1 MFQLTWRQRGQSDRG
16 QLQLPASSGVT
27 ESRVKAVGL
36 TLWEEHCV
44 ECAAPQCYRS
54 CSLYVPRADRKCAR
68 FVAGISPNPSAR
80 GLFRFGA
87 EIRFRRWGKLE
98 AIIAQG
104 LPMYSPT
111 ALRVQRGVLDGLEEL
126 VSLGARLFQRLS
138 PTRKLNG
145 AFTALKRLCL
155 KWQAALCGRPP
166 GQADYFFLKCW
177 SFQSAPFHLQLEVV
191 TNVCVY
197 RARLPIVPGWN
208 EYLLKAAEML
218 AGIDRADSRIRF
230 TIEGDEEVH
239 VMFTWLHFV
248 RLGGEST
255 GSVEQSRGEGQ
266 PAARVKCVAW
276 DLDNTLWQG
285 VVGDAGVDGVS
296 ENPEMLQLIR
306 ELDERGILQTIVSKN
321 DYEVAWKKIESLGLQ
336 DFFLYPAIHWGPK
349 SGSLQSIADRL
360 NINVDTFAVIDD
372 SEFERS
378 EISTA
383 LPQVRVFDPAVG
395 RSLLQDEAF
404 RVPVT
409 DESRAR
415 RQMYQTEA
423 ARQQIQAGWRGDFE
437 DFLRSCELRLL
448 IRRPGEAEQPRCLE
462 LLQRS
467 NQFNLSGRKY
477 DAAAFRK
484 LLLSTEHECWS
495 LEVSDR
501 FGSYGIV
508 GFAAFAMTGQG
519 MLLVDFVLSCR
530 VAQKQ
535 VETHFFRWFAAR
547 RAAAGEREF
556 RAAWRRTD
564 RNQPLR
570 EVLAASGFTVLA
582 AAGDEQ
588 VLSYACSG
596 AAGGP
601 SVITVVDGAEEAC
614 SVAAGVTGVT
624 GGAVFGKRA
633 S

>member
-1 MFQLTWRQRGQSDRG
+1 
-16 QLQLPASSGVT
+16 
-27 ESRVKAVGL
+27 
-36 TLWEEHCV
+36 
-44 ECAAPQCYRS
+44 
-54 CSLYVPRADRKCAR
+54 
-68 FVAGISPNPSAR
+68 VAGISPNLSAR
-80 GLFRFGA
+80 GLFRFAA
-87 EIRFRRWGKLE
+87 EIQFRRWGKLE
-98 AIIAQG
+98 AILAPR
-104 LPMYSPT
+104 LAMYSPA
-111 ALRVQRGVLDGLEEL
+111 ALRLQRGLLDGLEDA
-126 VSLGARLFQRLS
+126 VSLASRLLQRVS
-138 PTRKLNG
+138 PARKLNG
-145 AFTALKRLCL
+145 AFTALKRLL
-155 KWQAALCGRPP
+155 VKWQAALAGRAP
-166 GQADYFFLKCW
+166 GHADRFLLKCW
-177 SFQSAPFHLQLEVV
+177 SFQPAPFHLQLEVV
-191 TNVCVY
+191 TDRCVY

-208 EYLLKAAEML
+208 EHLLNASEML
-218 AGIDRADSRIRF
+218 AGVDRPDSRIRL

-248 RLGGEST
+248 RLAEVASVST
-255 GSVEQSRGEGQ
+255 EGSPRQRQ

-285 VVGDAGVDGVS
+285 VVGDAGIDGVS
-296 ENPEMLQLIR
+296 ENSEMLQLIR

-321 DYEVAWKKIESLGLQ
+321 DYATAWKKIELLGLQ

-349 SGSLQSIADRL
+349 SESLQSIAGRL

-378 EISTA
+378 EISSA

-395 RSLLQDEAF
+395 MSLLEDEAF

-409 DESRAR
+409 QESRAR

-448 IRRPGEAEQPRCLE
+448 IRRPGLAEQPRCLE

-477 DAAAFRK
+477 DAASFQG
-484 LLLSTEHECWS
+484 LLGSAEHECWS

-501 FGSYGIV
+501 FGTYGIV
-508 GFAAFAMTGQG
+508 GFAAFAVTGSG
-519 MLLVDFVLSCR
+519 RMLVDFVLSCR

-556 RAAWRRTD
+556 RATWRRTD

-570 EVLAASGFTVLA
+570 EVLAASGFTVIA

-588 VLSYACSG
+588 VLSYPCSL
-596 AAGGP
+596 ATTGP
-601 SVITVVDGAEEAC
+601 AVITVVDGTVERSPTAED
-614 SVAAGVTGVT
+614 VTAADAGP
-624 GGAVFGKRA
+624 VFGKRA